1 MTYPDISPNHVHLN
15 LHFPGTNAVRTVL
28 TVEPACG
35 HRIFEVLAGDHVHR
49 QMEDYGIDPEE
60 HSYDGGWMPG
70 WFNLEQ
76 DGTLSLSFKH
86 ERNKR
91 KAPSITPFL
100 LDLPR
105 ILDTLADNVIASR
118 ARYAATQAT
127 DQAKARARLVT
138 AMTQSPV
145 SSALSDLRV
154 LAVSEPEVASAVANL
169 REVYGAALLRIQAQ
183 VCNEAL
189 ITPSTRN
196 IESAAKSYGLTSEL
210 DAMRA
215 EAAAEIHRQVTGQL
229 ATNDFEL
236 RITPHFP
243 PKETT

>member
-15 LHFPGTNAVRTVL
+15 LRFPGTNDGRTVL

-76 DGTLSLSFKH
+76 DGTLSLGFRN

-105 ILDTLADNVIASR
+105 ILDTLADNVIAGR
-118 ARYAATQAT
+118 VRYAATQAA
-127 DQAKARARLVT
+127 DQAKARARLVPGPR
-138 AMTQSPV
+138 QLRPV
-145 SSALSDLRV
+145 RPACARSV
-154 LAVSEPEVASAVANL
+154 
-169 REVYGAALLRIQAQ
+169 GAGGR
-183 VCNEAL
+183 
-189 ITPSTRN
+189 RRRR
-196 IESAAKSYGLTSEL
+196 ESA
-210 DAMRA
+210 
-215 EAAAEIHRQVTGQL
+215 
-229 ATNDFEL
+229 
-236 RITPHFP
+236 
-243 PKETT
+243 